1 MSWLEQLFGPPTNW
15 DQAILVALAS
25 YALGCVAGGYYLV
38 RMRTGRDMR
47 AIGSGSVGAR
57 NVSCV
62 LGKWGFMATLLWDVA
77 KGAAVVWAVRRFSA
91 DERLVAL
98 ALLMV
103 VIGHIWPVQLRFH
116 GGKGVATSLG
126 VIALIAPGGT
136 VAALAAFL
144 LVFALTR
151 IVSASSIAAAASLA
165 AAQMILLWPEPFS
178 PEQWSVGLFSLLA
191 PALVIVRHRENIR
204 RLWRGE
210 EPRFSSRSRS
220 GSMAS
225 GASAPSPPREPPSPA

>member
-1 MSWLEQLFGPPTNW
+1 MDLQLSWPWSFVACVPPAYLAGSIPFGLLIGWWARGIDLREHGSLNIGATN
-15 DQAILVALAS
+15 AARVL
-25 YALGCVAGGYYLV
+25 
-38 RMRTGRDMR
+38 
-47 AIGSGSVGAR
+47 GAR
-57 NVSCV
+57 WGTLV
-62 LGKWGFMATLLWDVA
+62 LVLDVLKGLLPT
-77 KGAAVVWAVRRFSA
+77 
-91 DERLVAL
+91 
-98 ALLMV
+98 ALLPLLAASPGEQTHLRV
-103 VIGHIWPVQLRFH
+103 ACGVAAIVGHMFPVWLGFR

-126 VIALIAPGGT
+126 VIALIAPAGT

-151 IVSASSIAAAASLA
+151 IVSASSIAAAVSLA
-165 AAQMILLWPEPFS
+165 TAQMILLWPEPFS

-220 GSMAS
+220 GSTAS
-225 GASAPSPPREPPSPA
+225 GASVPSPPREPPSPA